1 MASSSSTFSPTP
13 PTRGSPQGFKKV
25 KKQQPFMLFAFEK
38 QQSMPEL
45 RGLKAAGLAKNAM
58 VRTKLKFHDSNQ
70 ELLIYLY
77 TDSNQQN
84 VF

>member
-1 MASSSSTFSPTP
+1 MASSSSSFSPTP
-13 PTRGSPQGFKKV
+13 PFRGSPQGFKK

-58 VRTKLKFHDSNQ
+58 VRTKLKFHDSYQ

-77 TDSNQQN
+77 TDGNQQN

>member
-1 MASSSSTFSPTP
+1 MASSSSSFSPTP
-13 PTRGSPQGFKKV
+13 PTRGSPQGFKRV

-58 VRTKLKFHDSNQ
+58 VSKFGNKVDIHESN
-70 ELLIYLY
+70 YR
-77 TDSNQQN
+77 N